1 MPDEIKGMFGGKDK
15 PDCQSG
21 YALYEKGM
29 AFNNSIKLN
38 ETIRVNE
45 NFYIGK
51 QWEGVQANGLPTPQ
65 FNFLKRVTPYLSPF
79 FNDSLENS
87 PRIGEIVFHSWNR
100 EFPPIGNA
108 HEILDFLHVRD
119 DFLQIENRT
128 GLRVERYA

>member
-1 MPDEIKGMFGGKDK
+1 MPDEIKGVFGGKDK

-65 FNFLKRVTPYLSPF
+65 FNFLKRVTGFIVATITTDNVKVTASALSNTP
-79 FNDSLENS
+79 NTNELVE
-87 PRIGEIVFHSWNR
+87 PVRIVNEEFEALTEQNR
-100 EFPPIGNA
+100 IP
-108 HEILDFLHVRD
+108 
-119 DFLQIENRT
+119 
-128 GLRVERYA
+128 